1 MTRRGGA
8 GVAKVRTLVAVASV
22 AIAATAQAEVAYDST
37 VTPSFASPRWGSF
50 EASVSGYTPNIDAEF
65 GGTSTPYKTTFTDG
79 THYLVRADLSYSIFI
94 DKGILDVGGGLGFT
108 QMNGHGLL
116 PDGTVSS
123 DLTRLRILPARI
135 LLTYRFDIPVVR
147 YGIPLVPFARLT
159 LDRYWWWT
167 YNGGGNVSNAAGA
180 DGKGATMGWSIGG
193 GVAFLLDWINPGL
206 GRELD
211 RNTGINQTYL
221 FVEFTKNFIKD
232 FGSGTSWDL
241 SNTNVSIAGGL
252 LFVF

>member
-1 MTRRGGA
+1 MRGRGGA
-8 GVAKVRTLVAVASV
+8 GVARLVVVVASV
-22 AIAATAQAEVAYDST
+22 AIAATAQAEVEYDST
-37 VTPSFASPRWGSF
+37 VTPNFASPRWGSF
-50 EASVSGYTPNIDAEF
+50 EASISGYTPNIDAEF
-65 GGTSTPYKTTFTDG
+65 GGTSAPYRTAFGDG

-94 DKGILDVGGGLGFT
+94 DKGTLDVGAGLGFT

-159 LDRYWWWT
+159 LDRYWWWA
-167 YNGGGNVSNAAGA
+167 YNGGGNVANAAGA
-180 DGKGATMGWSIGG
+180 EGKGATMGWSIGG
-193 GVAFLLDWINPGL
+193 GLAFLLDWVDGEL
-206 GRELD
+206 ARALD
-211 RNTGINQTYL
+211 RNTGINHTYA
-221 FVEFTKNFIKD
+221 FVEFTKSFIDD
-232 FGSGTSWDL
+232 FGSSTSWDL
-241 SNTNVSIAGGL
+241 SNTKVSISGGL